1 MSEAAPS
8 TVAQKNSR
16 LLRKLL
22 LAVAGSFAFCFSMV
36 PMYRIACERV
46 FGIKP
51 RTDAASPIASAE
63 AYAPDLDRWVTVQ
76 FDTNMHGSLPWA
88 FTARDSTVRVHPGV
102 ATEVWFTATNLTADT
117 LVGQAVPSIAP
128 GQASQYFHKT
138 ECFCFTEQQ
147 LRPHETREMPV
158 RFVVDPK
165 LPGEVATVTLSY
177 TFYLND
183 IATRRVT
190 GAPAT

>member
-88 FTARDSTVRVHPGV
+88 FTARDSTVRVRM
-102 ATEVWFTATNLTADT
+102 L
-117 LVGQAVPSIAP
+117 PSVC
-128 GQASQYFHKT
+128 S
-138 ECFCFTEQQ
+138 
-147 LRPHETREMPV
+147 RPVDSTR
-158 RFVVDPK
+158 
-165 LPGEVATVTLSY
+165 
-177 TFYLND
+177 
-183 IATRRVT
+183 
-190 GAPAT
+190 

>member
-1 MSEAAPS
+1 MSEAAAS
-8 TVAQKNSR
+8 SVTQKNSR
-16 LLRKLL
+16 LLKKLL

-63 AYAPDLDRWVTVQ
+63 AYAPDLNRWVTVQ

-88 FTARDSTVRVHPGV
+88 FAARDSTVRVHPGV

-138 ECFCFTEQQ
+138 ECFCFTEQM

-158 RFVVDPK
+158 RFIVDPK
-165 LPGEVATVTLSY
+165 LSGDIATVTLSY

-183 IATRRVT
+183 IATHRVT
-190 GAPAT
+190 GAPAS